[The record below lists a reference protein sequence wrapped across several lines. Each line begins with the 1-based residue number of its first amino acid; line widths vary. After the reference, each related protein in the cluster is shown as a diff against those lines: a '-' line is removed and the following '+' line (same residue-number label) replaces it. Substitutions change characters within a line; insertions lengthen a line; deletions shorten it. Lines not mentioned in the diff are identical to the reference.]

1 MTARSALP
9 RCSTVRRRDRGLLVL
24 PQRRYQTPLR
34 PAQDDDPL
42 PFLFRRFR
50 IILRTPSGS
59 NTRSA
64 TSNATSLD
72 RRSPIAAAPYPAC
85 LAACRAGIACGM
97 ASIRSAVAGAFL
109 CQLGRRIGSG
119 AARREYGG
127 QRAATRGPGRAGG
140 ALAQHGQPTSSQS
153 EYSGGQRH
161 RRRRRVRT
169 GYASLP
175 A

>member
-9 RCSTVRRRDRGLLVL
+9 RCITVRRRDRGLLVL
-24 PQRRYQTPLR
+24 PQRRHQAPLR

-72 RRSPIAAAPYPAC
+72 RQSPIAAAPYPAC

-97 ASIRSAVAGAFL
+97 ASIRSAVAGAL
-109 CQLGRRIGSG
+109 CQLGQRIGSG
-119 AARREYGG
+119 AAWREYGG

-153 EYSGGQRH
+153 GYSGGQRH